1 MSEHLEFQWEWLAPF
16 EPESLE
22 AVTFADM
29 KICLGEKA
37 VTELEDDRSRTLR
50 RGMYVSVYPL
60 ALFLAANWWRLRW
73 EPKPL
78 QEDPAWRMRHCL
90 PAIGEGYVWPDLTFA
105 SDGEGI
111 LVTARSTEKSR
122 TASVRYIADSAGWVP
137 AVFFE
142 RAVGQ
147 CIEGVL
153 SRLEAFDLTRSELA
167 QVWAAVRA
175 ENGNTATARLRR
187 IEALAGY
194 DPDEAPEAFVRN
206 LLDAETEVGLP
217 AIQELAA
224 ASQKRALLDLRELQA
239 SLKGQGVVF
248 QIADFERL
256 VAEVQPEDATT
267 PPWQRAHVAAQKVRK
282 LWGLDE
288 KPVSNGRLAELFGVQ
303 RNVLESEQGAGSVLN
318 APYSASC
325 WNREKDQQRLI
336 LNRKL
341 TTSRRFAMC
350 RLLGDSMFGVPD
362 GRLSAATDAGTSR
375 QKFQR
380 AFAQGLLCPFDAL
393 MHFLGKTAPGD
404 DDIEDAAAHFLVSP
418 RLVYTT
424 LVNHRVL
431 PREILLGG

>member
-1 MSEHLEFQWEWLAPF
+1 MSEDLEFKWEWLPPF

-29 KICLGEKA
+29 QICLGAKA

-50 RGMYVSVYPL
+50 RGMYISAYPL

-78 QEDPAWRMRHCL
+78 QEDAAWRMRHCL

-122 TASVRYIADSAGWVP
+122 TSPVRYIADFTGWVP
-137 AVFFE
+137 ATSFE
-142 RAVGQ
+142 RGVCR

-153 SRLEAFDLTRSELA
+153 SRLEAFGMTNSDLA
-167 QVWAAVRA
+167 GVWAEVQA
-175 ENGNTATARLRR
+175 ENVDSAAACLRR

-194 DPDEAPEAFVRN
+194 DPDEAPEAFVRD
-206 LLDAETEVGLP
+206 LLAAEADVGLP

-224 ASQKRALLDLRELQA
+224 ASQSRALDDLRMLQE
-239 SLKGQGVVF
+239 SLQSQGVAF
-248 QIADFERL
+248 RIADFERL
-256 VAEVQPEDATT
+256 ISAVQPGNYLN
-267 PPWQRAHVAAQKVRK
+267 PPWQRAYAAAQKVREI
-282 LWGLDE
+282 WNLDE
-288 KPVSNGRLAELFGVQ
+288 KPISNSLLAELFGVQ
-303 RNVLESEQGAGSVLN
+303 RNVLEDDQGAGSVLN
-318 APYSASC
+318 APYSASG
-325 WNREKDQQRLI
+325 WHRGNADRRLI
-336 LNRKL
+336 LNRKPV
-341 TTSRRFAMC
+341 TSRRFAMC
-350 RLLGDSMFGVPD
+350 RLLGDSMFGVSD

-393 MHFLGKTAPGD
+393 MEFIGKDVPSD
-404 DDIEDAAAHFLVSP
+404 DDIEDAAAHFTVSP

-424 LVNHRVL
+424 LVNHHVL
-431 PREILLGG
+431 PREVLLVG